1 MKTAIHLELGKMLA
15 MAGKLHASDIH
26 LLASALPVLRSDS
39 GLLEVTDAAVLTK
52 DFLDAMKG
60 ELLDSVQLETLERH
74 RSVRFVYLYE
84 GKIRLRVTA
93 FYQKGGLAFTF
104 RLVSTTVPSLEQLG
118 LPQFVVSLVERQR
131 GLVVVSGPYNSGR
144 TTTAAA
150 MIQAINLR
158 RSENIL
164 TLEQPVEYLIS
175 NAKSIVVQRE
185 VGRDVP
191 SFIQGLEE
199 CAQEDVTVVLV
210 GENDE
215 PGSLRAA
222 VELASF
228 GRLVYVCM
236 NAISSVHAIERILAS
251 FPSDSRHMAQE
262 ALATTLAGVICQR
275 LLPRVSG
282 GRIAAVEVLTLTSAT
297 HSLLR
302 EGRTGQLQS
311 VLQTSQQEGMVSLDQ
326 SLAAMVK
333 ANLVSGSAALAE
345 SLDPEHFKVTIS
357 GYS

>member
-1 MKTAIHLELGKMLA
+1 MKTAIHLELGKILA
-15 MAGKLHASDIH
+15 AAAKRHASDVH
-26 LLASALPVLRSDS
+26 LLAGALPVLRTDS
-39 GLLEVTDAAVLTK
+39 GLLEVSDASALTK
-52 DFLDAMKG
+52 DFLEALRDEMLDA
-60 ELLDSVQLETLERH
+60 VQRETLERH
-74 RSVRFVYLYE
+74 RSVRFVFLYE
-84 GKIRLRVTA
+84 GKLRLRVTA

-104 RLVSTTVPSLEQLG
+104 RLVSTTVPTLEQLA
-118 LPQFVVSLVERQR
+118 LPQFVVQLVERQR
-131 GLVVVSGPYNSGR
+131 GLIVVAGPYNSGR

-191 SFIQGLEE
+191 SFLQGLEE

-215 PGSLRAA
+215 PGALRAA
-222 VELASF
+222 VDLAAY
-228 GRLVYVCM
+228 GRLVYVAM
-236 NAISSVHAIERILAS
+236 NAVTSVQAVERILSS
-251 FPSDSRHMAQE
+251 FPSDSRRAAQE
-262 ALATTLAGVICQR
+262 NLATTLGAVICQR
-275 LLPRVSG
+275 LLPRLAG

-311 VLQTSQQEGMVSLDQ
+311 VLQTSQQEGMMSLDQ
-326 SLAAMVK
+326 SLAALVK
-333 ANLVSGSAALAE
+333 ANLVSSSAALAE
-345 SLDPEHFKVTIS
+345 AVDPEHFKVMIS
-357 GYS
+357 GYG